1 MNDLIFE
8 IGLILNDLP
17 RSERAFAQAVIE
29 SPSALEGAIRS
40 ELCREEATQEK
51 IMKVILQEDA

>member
-29 SPSALEGAIRS
+29 SPSALEGN
-40 ELCREEATQEK
+40 
-51 IMKVILQEDA
+51 VINLRRFNIS